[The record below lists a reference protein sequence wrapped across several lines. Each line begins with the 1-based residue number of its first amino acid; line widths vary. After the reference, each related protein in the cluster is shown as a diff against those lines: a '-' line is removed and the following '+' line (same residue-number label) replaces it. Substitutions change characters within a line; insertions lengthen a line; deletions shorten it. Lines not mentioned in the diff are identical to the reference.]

1 MPQLDLILPAY
12 NPSKGW
18 HLYALE
24 RIGELRTLRPQ
35 WDIRLLV
42 VSDGSLLGHEGE
54 VQEALKLGM
63 NAAFVHLHYSGNRG
77 KGYALRYAVDRSSA
91 DYVLYTDWDFPFTLE
106 SYLEAL
112 DSLSY
117 GAEVVLPVRQL
128 ERYMRHLSPMRRM
141 LSSGSRLLNR
151 LLLALPSNDTQGGIK
166 AFNRRGKDIF
176 LSTRIERF
184 LFDTE
189 FIALAVR
196 QQADVR
202 LTTCQIRPEIVMS
215 TMSWTTLR
223 RELRYIP
230 RLYIARWFS

>member
-1 MPQLDLILPAY
+1 MPRLDLILPAY
-12 NPSKGW
+12 KPSKGW

-24 RIGELRTLRPQ
+24 RIRELQALRPQ

-42 VSDGSLLGHEGE
+42 VSDGVLDGHEEE
-54 VQEALKLGM
+54 VQEALKQGM
-63 NAAFVHLHYSGNRG
+63 QGAFLHLHYPQNRG
-77 KGYALRYAVDRSSA
+77 KGYALRYAVHRSTA
-91 DYVLYTDWDFPFTLE
+91 DYILYTDWDFPFTPE

-128 ERYMRHLSPMRRM
+128 ERYIRHLNPVRRF
-141 LSSGSRLLNR
+141 LSAGSRLMNR

-166 AFNRRGKDIF
+166 AFNKRGKDIF
-176 LSTRIERF
+176 MSTRIDRF

-196 QQADVR
+196 KQADLR
-202 LTTCQIRPEIVMS
+202 LTTCQVRSGIIMS
-215 TMSWTTLR
+215 KMTWATLR

-230 RLYIARWFS
+230 RLYMARWFS